1 VRIAYVYQ
9 AYSDS
14 LRATA
19 EAHPDH
25 TTWEWQRYKGHLDS
39 VNYYYHG
46 YELSHSALGHA
57 CVTVPLNALD
67 YLRSWARHLGID
79 PIGTSEDLTVR
90 LVAYAQPEV
99 LMASPNHLR
108 LLRRLRAE
116 VPSLRLLLV
125 PANAPG
131 IDSIVFGEADGVV
144 TCIPEVAQRLSSQ
157 GLRAVHLHHGFATHV
172 LDQVPTQTKSPARE
186 LLFLGG
192 IFRGADFHLE
202 RERLL
207 LTLARQVPLTLLSPA
222 YSALNS
228 DAQRR
233 LWLRRLGY
241 VATYPARW
249 VPSLRRALAAAPLV
263 GEALALPEFPP
274 DLVHPELAPRLRPA
288 VYGLEMFARLRQSQ
302 VVLNTHIDLSPV
314 SASNVRMF
322 ESTGIGVCLLT
333 DAKSNLSS
341 LFEPDREVVAYTDA
355 PDCAERAQW
364 LLERPEVCAE
374 MGQRAQARVLRE
386 HTQQQRVEAFT
397 ALVNRWMP

>member
-1 VRIAYVYQ
+1 MRIAYVYQ

-19 EAHPDH
+19 EAHPDNH
-25 TTWEWQRYKGHLDS
+25 TWEWPRYKAHLDT

-46 YELSHSALGHA
+46 YELSHAVLGHH
-57 CVTVPLNALD
+57 CVTVPLNALN
-67 YLRSWARHLGID
+67 YLRSWARHLGLESS
-79 PIGTSEDLTVR
+79 GTSEDLTVR
-90 LVAYAQPEV
+90 LVAHAQPEV
-99 LMASPNHLR
+99 VMASPNHLG

-116 VPSLRLLLV
+116 VPSLRLLLL

-131 IDSIVFGEADGVV
+131 IDPLVFGEADGVV
-144 TCIPEVAQRLSSQ
+144 TCIPEVAQRLSGQ

-172 LDQVPTQTKSPARE
+172 LEQVPPPTVSPARE
-186 LLFLGG
+186 LLFLGS

-222 YSALNS
+222 YAALRGE
-228 DAQRR
+228 AHRR

-241 VATYPARW
+241 LATYPARW
-249 VPSLRRALAAAPLV
+249 VPTLRRALAAMPLV

-288 VYGLEMFARLRQSQ
+288 VYGLEMFTRLRQSQ

-322 ESTGIGVCLLT
+322 EATGIGACLLT

-341 LFEPDREVVAYTDA
+341 LFEPDREVVAYTSA
-355 PDCAERAQW
+355 ADCADRAQW
-364 LLERPEVCAE
+364 LLQHPEACAE
-374 MGQRAQARVLRE
+374 IGQRAQARVLRE
-386 HTQQQRVEAFT
+386 HTQQQRVVAFT
-397 ALVNRWMP
+397 TLVNTWMV